1 MQRLFSLTFLDPSL
15 LRDIDSSLKREGTH
29 TMADVEMALQS
40 GDAQLWLSDDGLGAA
55 VTEINTYPSGLKRAV
70 IWLSAGRL
78 ESVVSMDEGFAE
90 LARNLGC
97 SEVRL
102 YGRPGWGKALRE
114 NGWATDSI
122 IATKRL

>member
-29 TMADVEMALQS
+29 TLADVEMALQS